1 MRHSRCHIDRARS
14 TVTVAVATGAVADAS
29 AIAAAGAR
37 TVAAQAAAFI
47 VAGSG
52 ARGIWH
58 ERVDVPTGCRHS
70 SSSGDARNS

>member
-1 MRHSRCHIDRARS
+1 MRLCRCHIDRARS

-37 TVAAQAAAFI
+37 TVAAQDAAFV

-52 ARGIWH
+52 ARSIWH
-58 ERVDVPTGCRHS
+58 ERVDGPTGCRHGS
-70 SSSGDARNS
+70 GSGDARNS